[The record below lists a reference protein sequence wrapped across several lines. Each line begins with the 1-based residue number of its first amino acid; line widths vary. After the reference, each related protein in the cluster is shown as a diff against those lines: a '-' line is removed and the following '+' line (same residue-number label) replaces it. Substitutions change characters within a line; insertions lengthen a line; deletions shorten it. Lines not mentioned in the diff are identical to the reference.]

1 MIAIDSSAT
10 RRARTSLDPGNHI
23 CTIIQDNKKPRRVTT
38 HLGSSYLHRFSQFFK
53 SVPDDV
59 ALGRCTGTGYD
70 WRQWGREG
78 NGFDV
83 FSNSYDLRSDWG
95 GSGTTRRHAFSVGI
109 NSRLP
114 MDVYLNTTIAAGSGD
129 VYDIATGKG
138 DNQDGVANDRP
149 MGVLKLSGTDRDSLT
164 SVSISPG
171 RSV

>member
-1 MIAIDSSAT
+1 M
-10 RRARTSLDPGNHI
+10 G
-23 CTIIQDNKKPRRVTT
+23 
-38 HLGSSYLHRFSQFFK
+38 
-53 SVPDDV
+53 
-59 ALGRCTGTGYD
+59 
-70 WRQWGREG
+70 GREG
-78 NGFDV
+78 NGCDV

-95 GSGTTRRHAFSVGI
+95 RSGTTRRHEFSAGI
-109 NSRLP
+109 NSSLP

-149 MGVLKLSGTDRDSLT
+149 MGVLKFSGTDRDSLT